1 MEKQPFKSLR
11 ILSSLAAF
19 IQKGKE
25 VRFYN
30 SQIFLLRFIIS
41 EDLTYICQLMLK
53 FQAIQ
58 IAIFVHLI
66 KLTTI

>member
-30 SQIFLLRFIIS
+30 SQIFLLRFIS

-53 FQAIQ
+53 LQAIQ

-66 KLTTI
+66 KLTAI